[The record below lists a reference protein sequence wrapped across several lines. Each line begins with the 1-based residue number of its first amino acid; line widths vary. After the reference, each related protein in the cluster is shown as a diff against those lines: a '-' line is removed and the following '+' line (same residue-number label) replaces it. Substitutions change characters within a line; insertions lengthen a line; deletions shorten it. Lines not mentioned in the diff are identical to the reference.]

1 MQGVIITGFAFWSVH
16 REGDG
21 PLKCYKYMQ
30 GGDANDSVR
39 ALSESVLRNLIAN
52 STLEDVMRNRNHL
65 RNNVLDDLKVQLG
78 GWGIWIE
85 SVEITE
91 IKISSQK
98 LFNDLQAEFRQ
109 ETRLKA
115 QFIELDGKEKL

>member
-1 MQGVIITGFAFWSVH
+1 
-16 REGDG
+16 
-21 PLKCYKYMQ
+21 
-30 GGDANDSVR
+30 
-39 ALSESVLRNLIAN
+39 
-52 STLEDVMRNRNHL
+52 MRNRDHL
-65 RNNVLDDLKVQLG
+65 RNSVLDDLKVQLG